1 MKKLLTIGLLTAT
14 FATAMN
20 AQPKLASDN
29 IDEVLKAMTLEEKA
43 KLLVGGANNFFGANA
58 VVGGEADLVAGAA
71 GTSPAIPRLGI
82 PATVLTDGPAGVRIN
97 PTRKGTDKTYYATAF
112 PIGSCLASTWNTEL
126 VSKVGEAIGNETK
139 EYRCDVILGPGMNLH
154 RNPLCGRN
162 FEYYSEDPLLTGKIA
177 AAYIQGV
184 QSQGAGVSAK
194 HFAVNSQETDR
205 TAVDE
210 RVSQR
215 AAREL
220 YLRGFE
226 IAVRESDPW
235 TIMASYNQ
243 VNGQYSMGNHD
254 LLTKILREDWG
265 YKGIVMT
272 DWIGIREGLETI
284 SEVHA
289 GNDLMEPGQPA
300 QVEEII
306 KGVKEGKLDIAD
318 VDRNV
323 RRMLEYI
330 VKTPS
335 FRQYPASNNPDFKA
349 HAAITRQ
356 SAAEGIVLLKNN
368 GALPFRTE
376 GNHNSQFSAR
386 ACSLSSERTL
396 NSQLIKTV
404 ALFGENSYDFLSG
417 GTGSGCVH
425 PPYVVDMLQGL
436 ENAGI
441 KSSATLT
448 DIYRKYIDYAR
459 IKFQAERHP
468 AKWFQ
473 TEMMGQQKYPEISLS
488 PIAINKE
495 VQAADAAIITI
506 GRQAG
511 EGIDRDIDTEF
522 NLIPEERAL
531 ITDVCNAF
539 HAAGKPVI
547 VIINSGSVI
556 ETASWSSYPDAILC
570 AWQPGM
576 EGGNSIADLLTG
588 KVNPSGKLTMT
599 WPIAATDHASTKNFP
614 GNIDDYTFQMMV
626 GNKMP
631 VPGHAYTNHEEDIY
645 VGYRFFDTFNKEV
658 AYPFGFGL
666 SYTTF
671 AFSKPVVKLSTLRS
685 ALPLGSSKN
694 SQLSTL
700 NSQLST
706 LNSQLSTVQV
716 SITVKNTGAVSGKEV
731 AQVYVQAPKG
741 RLEKPVQ
748 ELKAFAKTRELQP
761 GESQTLTM
769 TIPVRDLASF
779 DEAGSQ
785 WITEAGTYTF
795 RIGNNSRNIAATA
808 QLKIAE
814 YTEKTTNALAPQQPL
829 KLLKQ

>member
-1 MKKLLTIGLLTAT
+1 MTT
-14 FATAMN
+14 N
-20 AQPKLASDN
+20 AQPQLRADN

-43 KLLVGGANNFFGANA
+43 KLLVGGANNFFGTGA

-82 PATVLTDGPAGVRIN
+82 PATVLTDGPAGVRID

-184 QSQGAGVSAK
+184 QNQGAGVSAK

-254 LLTKILREDWG
+254 LLTKILRDDWG

-335 FRQYPASNNPDFKA
+335 FHQYPASNAPDFKA

-368 GALPFRTE
+368 GVLPFRTE
-376 GNHNSQFSAR
+376 GN
-386 ACSLSSERTL
+386 LSPLTSHH
-396 NSQLIKTV
+396 SPLIKTV

-436 ENAGI
+436 ENTGI

-473 TEMMGQQKYPEISLS
+473 TEYMGQQKYPEISLS
-488 PIAINKE
+488 PIAIGKE
-495 VQAADAAIITI
+495 VKAADAAIITI

-522 NLIPEERAL
+522 NLIPEERSL
-531 ITDVCNAF
+531 IVDVCNAF

-614 GNIDDYTFQMMV
+614 GNIDDYSFQMMV

-631 VPGHAYTNHEEDIY
+631 IPGHTYTNHEEDIY
-645 VGYRFFDTFNKEV
+645 VGYRYFDTFNREV

-671 AFSKPVVKLSTLRS
+671 EMSKPAVKANGNS
-685 ALPLGSSKN
+685 A
-694 SQLSTL
+694 
-700 NSQLST
+700 
-706 LNSQLSTVQV
+706 VEV
-716 SITVKNTGAVSGKEV
+716 SVTVKNTGAVAGKEV
-731 AQVYVQAPKG
+731 AQVYVTAPKG
-741 RLEKPVQ
+741 RLEKPAQ

-785 WITEAGTYTF
+785 WLTEAGTYTF
-795 RIGNNSRNIAATA
+795 RIGFSSRDIKASLPLA
-808 QLKIAE
+808 LKE
-814 YTEKTTNALAPQQPL
+814 YTEKTTNALAPQQTL
-829 KLLKQ
+829 NLLKQ

>member
-1 MKKLLTIGLLTAT
+1 MKKLLFTGLLAILTAT
-14 FATAMN
+14 TMT
-20 AQPKLASDN
+20 AQPKLQADN

-43 KLLVGGANNFFGANA
+43 KLLVGGANNFFGTGA

-71 GTSPAIPRLGI
+71 GTSPEIARLGI
-82 PATVLTDGPAGVRIN
+82 PATVLTDGPAGVRID

-126 VSKVGEAIGNETK
+126 VKKVGDAIGNETN

-177 AAYIQGV
+177 AAYINGV

-205 TAVDE
+205 TSVDE

-226 IAVRESDPW
+226 IAVRESNPW
-235 TIMASYNQ
+235 TIMASYNRI
-243 VNGQYSMGNHD
+243 NGQFSMGNHD

-265 YKGIVMT
+265 FKGIVMT
-272 DWIGIREGLETI
+272 DWIGIREGLPTI

-289 GNDLMEPGQPA
+289 GNDIMEPGQPA
-300 QVEEII
+300 QVQEII
-306 KGVKEGKLDIAD
+306 DGVKSGKLDIAD

-335 FRQYPASNNPDFKA
+335 FHKYPASNNPDFKA

-356 SAAEGIVLLKNN
+356 SAAEGIVMLKNN
-368 GALPFRTE
+368 GALPWKN
-376 GNHNSQFSAR
+376 GA
-386 ACSLSSERTL
+386 
-396 NSQLIKTV
+396 IKTV
-404 ALFGENSYDFLSG
+404 ALFGENSYEFLSG

-425 PPYVVDMLQGL
+425 PPYVVDMLEGL
-436 ENAGI
+436 KNAGI
-441 KSSATLT
+441 SSSTTLT
-448 DIYRKYIDYAR
+448 DIYRKYIEFAKV
-459 IKFQAERHP
+459 KFQAERHP
-468 AKWFQ
+468 AKWYQMEYF
-473 TEMMGQQKYPEISLS
+473 GQQKYPEIGLS
-488 PIAINKE
+488 PIAINNE
-495 VQAADAAIITI
+495 VKTADAAIITI

-522 NLIPEERAL
+522 NLVPEERAL
-531 ITDVCNAF
+531 ITDVCNIF

-599 WPIAATDHASTKNFP
+599 WPIAATDHPSTQNFP
-614 GNIDDYTFQMMV
+614 GNIDFYSFKEMTAS
-626 GNKMP
+626 KRP
-631 VPGHAYTNHEEDIY
+631 ISGHTYTNHEEDIY
-645 VGYRFFDTFNKEV
+645 VGYRYFDTFNREV

-671 AFSKPVVKLSTLRS
+671 EMSKPAVKANGDLV
-685 ALPLGSSKN
+685 
-694 SQLSTL
+694 
-700 NSQLST
+700 
-706 LNSQLSTVQV
+706 TVSV
-716 SITVKNTGAVSGKEV
+716 TVKNTGSVSGKEV
-731 AQVYVQAPKG
+731 AQVYVTAPKG
-741 RLEKPVQ
+741 NIEKPVQ
-748 ELKAFAKTRELQP
+748 ELKAFAKTRELKP

-769 TIPVRDLASF
+769 TIDRRDLTSF

-785 WITEAGTYTF
+785 WLGEAGSYTF
-795 RIGNNSRNIAATA
+795 RIGNSSRNLTLRAT
-808 QLKIAE
+808 LKLSQ
-814 YTEKTTNALAPQQPL
+814 YTEKTSNALAPQQKL
-829 KLLKQ
+829 DLLKQ

>member
-1 MKKLLTIGLLTAT
+1 MKKLLTTGILLAT
-14 FATAMN
+14 FAMTMN
-20 AQPKLASDN
+20 AQPQLRADN

-43 KLLVGGANNFFGANA
+43 RLLVGGANNFFGTGA

-112 PIGSCLASTWNTEL
+112 PIGSCLASTWNTDL

-235 TIMASYNQ
+235 TVMASYNQ
-243 VNGQYSMGNHD
+243 VNGEYSMGNHD

-272 DWIGIREGLETI
+272 DWIGIRQGLETI

-306 KGVKEGKLDIAD
+306 KGVKEGKLDMAD

-335 FRQYPASNNPDFKA
+335 FHQYPASNDPDFKA

-368 GALPFRTE
+368 GALPWKN
-376 GNHNSQFSAR
+376 GG
-386 ACSLSSERTL
+386 
-396 NSQLIKTV
+396 IKTV

-417 GTGSGCVH
+417 GTGSG
-425 PPYVVDMLQGL
+425 
-436 ENAGI
+436 
-441 KSSATLT
+441 
-448 DIYRKYIDYAR
+448 
-459 IKFQAERHP
+459 
-468 AKWFQ
+468 
-473 TEMMGQQKYPEISLS
+473 
-488 PIAINKE
+488 
-495 VQAADAAIITI
+495 
-506 GRQAG
+506 
-511 EGIDRDIDTEF
+511 
-522 NLIPEERAL
+522 
-531 ITDVCNAF
+531 
-539 HAAGKPVI
+539 
-547 VIINSGSVI
+547 
-556 ETASWSSYPDAILC
+556 
-570 AWQPGM
+570 
-576 EGGNSIADLLTG
+576 
-588 KVNPSGKLTMT
+588 
-599 WPIAATDHASTKNFP
+599 
-614 GNIDDYTFQMMV
+614 
-626 GNKMP
+626 
-631 VPGHAYTNHEEDIY
+631 
-645 VGYRFFDTFNKEV
+645 
-658 AYPFGFGL
+658 
-666 SYTTF
+666 
-671 AFSKPVVKLSTLRS
+671 
-685 ALPLGSSKN
+685 
-694 SQLSTL
+694 
-700 NSQLST
+700 
-706 LNSQLSTVQV
+706 
-716 SITVKNTGAVSGKEV
+716 
-731 AQVYVQAPKG
+731 
-741 RLEKPVQ
+741 
-748 ELKAFAKTRELQP
+748 
-761 GESQTLTM
+761 
-769 TIPVRDLASF
+769 
-779 DEAGSQ
+779 
-785 WITEAGTYTF
+785 
-795 RIGNNSRNIAATA
+795 
-808 QLKIAE
+808 
-814 YTEKTTNALAPQQPL
+814 
-829 KLLKQ
+829 

>member
-1 MKKLLTIGLLTAT
+1 MKRMILTALM
-14 FATAMN
+14 ATTCMMTMN
-20 AQPKLASDN
+20 AQPKLSANN
-29 IDEVLKAMTLEEKA
+29 IDEVMKAMTLEEKA
-43 KLLVGGANNFFGANA
+43 KRLVGGANNFFGANA

-126 VSKVGEAIGNETK
+126 VGKVGEAIGNETK

-162 FEYYSEDPLLTGKIA
+162 FEYYSEDPFLTGKIA
-177 AAYIQGV
+177 AAYINGV

-205 TAVDE
+205 TSVDE

-215 AAREL
+215 AAREI

-235 TIMASYNQ
+235 TIMASYNKI
-243 VNGQYSMGNHD
+243 NGQFSMGNRD
-254 LLTKILREDWG
+254 LLTSILREDWG

-272 DWIGIREGLETI
+272 DWIGIRDGLPTI
-284 SEVHA
+284 TEVQA
-289 GNDLMEPGQPA
+289 GNDLMEPGQPK
-300 QVEEII
+300 QVNEII
-306 KGVKEGKLDIAD
+306 EGVKSGKLDIKD

-335 FRQYPASNNPDFKA
+335 FHQYPASNAPDFKA

-356 SAAEGIVLLKNN
+356 SACEGIVMLKNN
-368 GALPFRTE
+368 GALPWKNNTV
-376 GNHNSQFSAR
+376 
-386 ACSLSSERTL
+386 
-396 NSQLIKTV
+396 KTV

-425 PPYVVDMLQGL
+425 PPYVVDMLEGL
-436 ENAGI
+436 KNAGI
-441 KSSATLT
+441 SSSPTLT
-448 DIYRKYIDYAR
+448 EIYRKYIDYAR
-459 IKFQAERHP
+459 VKFQAERHP

-473 TEMMGQQKYPEISLS
+473 TEIMGQQKYPEISIA

-495 VQAADAAIITI
+495 VANADAAIITI

-556 ETASWSSYPDAILC
+556 ETASWSGYPDAILC

-588 KVNPSGKLTMT
+588 KINPSGKLTMT

-614 GNIDDYTFQMMV
+614 GSVDDYSFKMMV
-626 GNKMP
+626 GNNSP
-631 VPGHAYTNHEEDIY
+631 IPGHAYTNHEEDIY
-645 VGYRFFDTFNKEV
+645 VGYRYFDTFNREV

-671 AFSKPVVKLSTLRS
+671 SFSKPTAKVK
-685 ALPLGSSKN
+685 G
-694 SQLSTL
+694 
-700 NSQLST
+700 
-706 LNSQLSTVQV
+706 STVEV
-716 SITVKNTGAVSGKEV
+716 SVTVKNTGDVSGKEV
-731 AQVYVQAPKG
+731 AQVYVTAPKG
-741 RLEKPVQ
+741 SIEKPAQ
-748 ELKAFAKTRELQP
+748 ELKAFAKTRELKP
-761 GESQTLTM
+761 GEQQTLTM
-769 TIPVRDLASF
+769 QIPVRMLASF
-779 DEAGSQ
+779 DEANSQ
-785 WITEAGTYTF
+785 WLTDAGQYTF
-795 RIGNNSRNIAATA
+795 RIGNSSRDIQCTATA
-808 QLKIAE
+808 TVGQ
-814 YTEKTTNALAPQQPL
+814 YTEKVNNVLAPKAKL
-829 KLLKQ
+829 NLLKQ

>member
-1 MKKLLTIGLLTAT
+1 MKKLLTLGLSVLLTTAT
-14 FATAMN
+14 MTA
-20 AQPKLASDN
+20 QTKLRADN

-43 KLLVGGANNFFGANA
+43 KLLVGGANKFFSATA

-71 GTSPAIPRLGI
+71 GTSPEIPRLGI
-82 PATVLTDGPAGVRIN
+82 PATVLTDGPAGVRID
-97 PTRKGTDKTYYATAF
+97 PTRPGDSKTYYATAF
-112 PIGSCLASTWNTEL
+112 PIGSCLASTWNTDL
-126 VSKVGEAIGNETK
+126 VTKVGEAIGNETK

-177 AAYIQGV
+177 AAYINGV

-205 TAVDE
+205 TSVDE

-226 IAVRESDPW
+226 IAVRESNPW
-235 TIMASYNQ
+235 TIMASYNK
-243 VNGQYSMGNHD
+243 VNGQFSMGNHD
-254 LLTKILREDWG
+254 LLTKILRDDWG
-265 YKGIVMT
+265 FKGIVMT
-272 DWIGIREGLETI
+272 DWIGIREGLPTI

-300 QVEEII
+300 QVQEII
-306 KGVKEGKLDIAD
+306 DGVKNGKLDIAD

-335 FRQYPASNNPDFKA
+335 FHKYPASNNPDFKA

-368 GALPFRTE
+368 GTLPW
-376 GNHNSQFSAR
+376 NSEISN
-386 ACSLSSERTL
+386 LK
-396 NSQLIKTV
+396 SQISKIKTV

-441 KSSATLT
+441 KSSPVLT
-448 DIYRKYIDYAR
+448 DIYRKYIEYAR
-459 IKFQAERHP
+459 LKFQAERHP

-473 TEMMGQQKYPEISLS
+473 TETMGQQKYPEIGLS

-495 VQAADAAIITI
+495 VETADAAIITI

-556 ETASWSSYPDAILC
+556 ETASWSGYPDAILC

-599 WPIAATDHASTKNFP
+599 WPIAATDHPSTKNFP
-614 GNIDDYTFQMMV
+614 GYLDQYSKDIMRTYAGQV
-626 GNKMP
+626 AGND
-631 VPGHAYTNHEEDIY
+631 YTNHDEDIY
-645 VGYRFFDTFNKEV
+645 VGYRFFDTFQREV

-671 AFSKPVVKLSTLRS
+671 ELSKPVVKARGNLVDI
-685 ALPLGSSKN
+685 
-694 SQLSTL
+694 
-700 NSQLST
+700 
-706 LNSQLSTVQV
+706 TV
-716 SITVKNTGAVSGKEV
+716 TVKNTGSVAGKEV
-731 AQVYVQAPKG
+731 AQVYVQAPAGK
-741 RLEKPVQ
+741 LEKPAQ
-748 ELKAFAKTRELQP
+748 ELKAFAKTRELKP

-769 TIPVRDLASF
+769 NLLLRDLASF

-785 WITEAGTYTF
+785 WLTEAGTYTF
-795 RIGNNSRNIAATA
+795 RFGFSSRDIKATLPLA
-808 QLKIAE
+808 LKE
-814 YTEKTTNALAPQQPL
+814 YTEKTTNALAPQQEL
-829 KLLKQ
+829 KLMKK